1 MGSRN
6 TSLILE
12 VFIEIS
18 KKANTLMREKIKIEN
33 EGRKFDERDRR
44 LLESIQSI
52 LFEELALASNT
63 TVEEVYKRV
72 IENIN

>member
-1 MGSRN
+1 VGSRN